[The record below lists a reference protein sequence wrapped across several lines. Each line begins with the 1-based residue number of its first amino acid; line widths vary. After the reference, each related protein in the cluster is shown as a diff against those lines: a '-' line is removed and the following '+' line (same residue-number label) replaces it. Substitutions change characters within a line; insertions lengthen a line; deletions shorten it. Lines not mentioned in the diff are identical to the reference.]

1 MRQVSLRLATDN
13 DIELVMAWRSHPLVY
28 EGTYT
33 QKTPLTWV
41 EHLAWWRSRNQD
53 WREFIITLT
62 EDGSTR
68 RVGILTLCQLDH
80 WSPEMGVILGETTLW
95 RQGVAKEAVLQGLQW
110 LGEYGKNYCHT
121 TIKWDNMAA
130 ARLAESV
137 GFQKFGE
144 ARPGESW
151 YQICLKL

>member
-1 MRQVSLRLATDN
+1 
-13 DIELVMAWRSHPLVY
+13 
-28 EGTYT
+28 
-33 QKTPLTWV
+33 
-41 EHLAWWRSRNQD
+41 
-53 WREFIITLT
+53 
-62 EDGSTR
+62 
-68 RVGILTLCQLDH
+68 
-80 WSPEMGVILGETTLW
+80 MGVILGETTLW

-121 TIKWDNMAA
+121 TIRWDNMAA